1 MTNYFEDIYFQKDE
15 DVKDGDAVY
24 FSAYL
29 PKKYAERAK
38 EMLDSRE
45 LYNKIILEHAKS
57 ASQDLEISIA
67 GIGEDLVSFKAYM
80 ISARKA
86 FKEALEEEL
95 ASNEKLWEDYNKQLK
110 GTTVFVNKATN
121 ELKPLEQELKETSA
135 LARSLLTQM
144 EGLQTYKLEHFN
156 TTVETT
162 LKLLQ
167 QVNALEPSVKE
178 LFTVLLRKEG

>member
-38 EMLDSRE
+38 EILDSRE
-45 LYNKIILEHAKS
+45 LYNKVILDYAKS

-67 GIGEDLVSFKAYM
+67 GIGDDLAVFKAYM

-95 ASNEKLWEDYNKQLK
+95 ASNYGLWEDYNKQLK
-110 GTTVFVNKATN
+110 GTTEFVTRATN
-121 ELKPLEQELKETSA
+121 ELKPLERELKETSA
-135 LARSLLTQM
+135 LARTLLTQM
-144 EGLQTYKLEHFN
+144 EGLQTYKLEQFN

-167 QVNALEPSVKE
+167 QVNELEPSVKE
-178 LFTVLLRKEG
+178 LFTTLLMKGG